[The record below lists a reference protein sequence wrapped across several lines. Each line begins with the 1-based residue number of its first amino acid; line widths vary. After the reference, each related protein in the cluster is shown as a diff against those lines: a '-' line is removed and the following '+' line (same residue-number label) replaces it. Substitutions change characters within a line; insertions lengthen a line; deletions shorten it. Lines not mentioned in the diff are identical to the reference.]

1 MSVQQQILTILIAI
15 LALQLCRWI
24 AFWLFPAHKPI
35 PEFVK
40 YLGQML
46 PPAVFAMLVVY
57 CYKNVDIF
65 SDYHGL
71 LEFISGAVVVILHLW
86 RKNMFLSISVGTI
99 LYMYLVQKIFI

>member
-71 LEFISGAVVVILHLW
+71 PEFISGAVVVILHLW